1 MNSSGVEVART
12 QFGVCTA
19 CELAVSDIFSTS
31 GRTLGVKLEQ
41 PTLGDHQIRQCAFR

>member
-1 MNSSGVEVART
+1 MNSSGVEVARI